1 MSLHVLEHSLVD
13 HHLTALRDKET
24 DSEQFRYLLQKLS
37 TIAAIEAT
45 RDLAVES
52 YAVETPIAEYQ
63 GLRLKRS
70 LGLVPILRAGLT
82 MVDPIL
88 NLVPHAEV
96 WHLGLFRDEETA
108 TPVEYYCKIQDANPV
123 DEALILD
130 PMLATGGSASC
141 VIEKLI
147 GWGVKDIRLISIIA
161 SQAGVDFI
169 TTKYEFV
176 KCFLCSVDPYLNDKK
191 YIVPGLGDAG
201 DRSFKTR

>member
-1 MSLHVLEHSLVD
+1 MSLHVLKHSLVD

-24 DSEQFRYLLQKLS
+24 DSEQFRHLLQKLS

-52 YAVETPIAEYQ
+52 HTVETPMAEYQ
-63 GLRLKRS
+63 GLRLRRS
-70 LGLVPILRAGLT
+70 LGLVPILRAGLI

-130 PMLATGGSASC
+130 PMLATGGSASS
-141 VIEKLI
+141 VIDKLTE
-147 GWGVKDIRLISIIA
+147 WGVKDIRLISIIG
-161 SQAGVDFI
+161 SQAGVEFI
-169 TTKYEFV
+169 TTKYDFV
-176 KCFLCSVDPYLNDKK
+176 KCFLCSVDPHLDDKK

>member
-1 MSLHVLEHSLVD
+1 
-13 HHLTALRDKET
+13 
-24 DSEQFRYLLQKLS
+24 
-37 TIAAIEAT
+37 
-45 RDLAVES
+45 
-52 YAVETPIAEYQ
+52 
-63 GLRLKRS
+63 
-70 LGLVPILRAGLT
+70 

-130 PMLATGGSASC
+130 PMLATGGSASS
-141 VIEKLI
+141 VIDKLTE
-147 GWGVKDIRLISIIA
+147 WGVKDIRLISIFG
-161 SQAGVDFI
+161 SQAGVEFI
-169 TTKYEFV
+169 TTKYDFV
-176 KCFLCSVDPYLNDKK
+176 KCFLCSVDPHLDDKK

>member
-147 GWGVKDIRLISIIA
+147 RWGVKDIRLISIIA

>member
-1 MSLHVLEHSLVD
+1 MSLHVLKHSLVD

-24 DSEQFRYLLQKLS
+24 DSEQFRHLLQKLS

-52 YAVETPIAEYQ
+52 HTVETPMAEYQ
-63 GLRLKRS
+63 GLRLRRS
-70 LGLVPILRAGLT
+70 LGLIPILRAGLI

-130 PMLATGGSASC
+130 PMLATGGSASS
-141 VIEKLI
+141 VIDKLTE
-147 GWGVKDIRLISIIA
+147 WGVKDIRLISIIG
-161 SQAGVDFI
+161 SQAGVEFI
-169 TTKYEFV
+169 TTKYDFV
-176 KCFLCSVDPYLNDKK
+176 KCFLCSVDPHLDDKK

>member
-1 MSLHVLEHSLVD
+1 
-13 HHLTALRDKET
+13 
-24 DSEQFRYLLQKLS
+24 
-37 TIAAIEAT
+37 
-45 RDLAVES
+45 
-52 YAVETPIAEYQ
+52 
-63 GLRLKRS
+63 
-70 LGLVPILRAGLT
+70 

-147 GWGVKDIRLISIIA
+147 RWGVKDIRLISIIA

>member
-1 MSLHVLEHSLVD
+1 MSLHVLKHSLVD

-24 DSEQFRYLLQKLS
+24 DSEQFRHLLQKLS

-52 YAVETPIAEYQ
+52 HTVETPMAEYQ
-63 GLRLKRS
+63 GLRLRRS
-70 LGLVPILRAGLT
+70 LGLIPILRAGLI

-130 PMLATGGSASC
+130 PMLATGGSASS
-141 VIEKLI
+141 VIDKLTE
-147 GWGVKDIRLISIIA
+147 WGVKDIRLISIIG
-161 SQAGVDFI
+161 SQAGVEFI
-169 TTKYEFV
+169 TTKYDFV
-176 KCFLCSVDPYLNDKK
+176 KARIC
-191 YIVPGLGDAG
+191 AG
-201 DRSFKTR
+201 FELIHFHYRFY

>member
-1 MSLHVLEHSLVD
+1 MSLHVLKHSLVD

-24 DSEQFRYLLQKLS
+24 DSEQFRHLLQKLS

-52 YAVETPIAEYQ
+52 HTVETPLAEYQ
-63 GLRLKRS
+63 GLRLRRS
-70 LGLVPILRAGLT
+70 LGLIPILRAGLI

-130 PMLATGGSASC
+130 PMLATGGSASS
-141 VIEKLI
+141 VIDKLTE
-147 GWGVKDIRLISIIA
+147 WGVKDIRLISIIG
-161 SQAGVDFI
+161 SQAGVEFI
-169 TTKYEFV
+169 TTKYDFV
-176 KCFLCSVDPYLNDKK
+176 KCFLCSVDPHLDDKK